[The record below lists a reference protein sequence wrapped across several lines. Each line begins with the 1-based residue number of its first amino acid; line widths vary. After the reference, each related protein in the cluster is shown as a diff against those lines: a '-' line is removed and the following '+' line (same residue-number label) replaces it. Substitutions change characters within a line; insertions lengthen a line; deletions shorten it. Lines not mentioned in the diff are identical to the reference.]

1 MSSGLSASIQK
12 QLKSGV
18 AILQKGGVIAFP
30 TDTIY
35 ALAAAFDDAAAVE
48 RIYQLKKRPH
58 RMGLPLLAADECQLE
73 EVTAEI
79 PPAVRLLIKEFM
91 PGALTLVL
99 KKAEA
104 VPAIVTGGAD
114 TVAVRITAHPMAL
127 AIIKGLGKPVTGTS
141 ANISGR
147 PNALTA
153 AEVRSQFG
161 DSLDLIIDGECTG
174 GTPSTIVDVS
184 GIYPKILREGAI
196 PKQRLEQVLGKIEK
210 E

>member
-12 QLKSGV
+12 QLRSGV

-35 ALAAAFDDAAAVE
+35 ALAAAFDNAAAVE
-48 RIYQLKKRPH
+48 RIYKLKKRPH
-58 RMGLPLLAADECQLE
+58 SMGLPLLVADERQLE

-79 PPAVRLLIKEFM
+79 PPAAGLLIKEFM

-104 VPAIVTGGAD
+104 APEIITGGAD
-114 TVAVRITAHPMAL
+114 TVAVRIPAHPAAI

-141 ANISGR
+141 ANISGK

-153 AEVRSQFG
+153 AEVRLQFG

-174 GTPSTIVDVS
+174 EEASTILDVS
-184 GIYPKILREGAI
+184 GISPKILRKGAI
-196 PKQRLEQVLGKIEK
+196 PRRKLEQVIDIK